1 MIVTSVHLNVSY
13 KIIVMNFGWNVNTI
27 FRWTNAVIV
36 EVLKSQRA
44 PESTMKIVKFPWLSH
59 REERR
64 KYEVY
69 TVDVSPDGKRIAT
82 GGLDGKI
89 RIWSIASIQEAA
101 KKEFSKHMIDEEL
114 KRPLASMS
122 RHTGSVTCVKF
133 SPDGKYLASG
143 SDDRILLIWA
153 RDEEPRT
160 ESIFG
165 NEFEKEHWMVRRRLV
180 AHDNDIQD
188 ICWAPDSSILVTV
201 GLDRSIIIWSGS
213 TFEKI
218 KRFDVHQ
225 SLVKGVVFDPANKY
239 FATASDDRTLKV
251 FRYHKA
257 GDLAFTIEHVVSDSF
272 KGSPLTTYFRRPS
285 WSPDG
290 QHIAVPNATNG
301 PVSSVCIVNR
311 ANWDTSISL
320 IGHDAPTEVA
330 RFNPRLFEVQNGGQ
344 SNEEGAENQKNKRD
358 EVESIVATAGQ
369 DKSLALWGTSKVRP
383 IFVAYDI
390 ANKSVTDMAW
400 NPQGD
405 TLFISSLDS
414 SLTVFLFD
422 KGELGKF
429 IPLEKNIE
437 QLHRYGVDKD
447 SLDFPE
453 SVKQLSLEEEARR
466 WRPQPK
472 GSSVGFLES
481 RVGVKQ
487 SERDNRNNDSSSS
500 SSNDNNNN
508 EISKEQKKEHTPA
521 VSRNENINI
530 LIPKRK
536 NESKLNQT
544 EVKDGRK
551 RVAPTLLSSG
561 YSPIKTI
568 PSFDRHNGGV
578 TKPTA
583 VTSKKP
589 VSLSMQGVEG
599 KMSIQSYPMPRL
611 GIHTLIMGMKERGK
625 DVFYKEKDIGIQSQR
640 DDNDISPDVD
650 GGISNIDTDIA
661 EGEYGMTLNS
671 KLAHDKVWADEPN
684 VRYLKTPGVL
694 PDTDAVLLECGTF
707 EDFYV
712 LEIRNGVERSIQ
724 FDTEALLDNP
734 TRILGYHRGKRTI
747 ELFFPEVIICAVG
760 STNCKLWCLATA
772 NGSIYIISHSGQY
785 RSPKIS
791 LGHKV
796 VKLITQD
803 EYLIAFT
810 ERGLF
815 FVWDLVTL
823 KLVYKNIPILP
834 ILNSEPVEGNKV
846 RSGKRIKSFCL
857 GTDARSLLVYMT
869 NPEKVYQWID
879 QLGCWCEYEDGIPGE
894 A

>member
-1 MIVTSVHLNVSY
+1 
-13 KIIVMNFGWNVNTI
+13 
-27 FRWTNAVIV
+27 
-36 EVLKSQRA
+36 
-44 PESTMKIVKFPWLSH
+44 MKIVKFPWLSH

-69 TVDVSPDGKRIAT
+69 TVDVSADGKRIAT

-89 RIWSIASIQEAA
+89 RIWSVASIQEAA
-101 KKEFSKHMIDEEL
+101 KEESAKRTVDEEL

-153 RDEEPRT
+153 KDEEPRT
-160 ESIFG
+160 EPIFG

-257 GDLAFTIEHVVSDSF
+257 GDLAFTIEHVVSDAF

-344 SNEEGAENQKNKRD
+344 SNAEGTEDQKNKRE

-369 DKSLALWGTSKVRP
+369 DKSLALWGTSKARP

-390 ANKSVTDMAW
+390 ANKSITDMAW
-400 NPQGD
+400 TPQGD
-405 TLFISSLDS
+405 TLFVSSLDS
-414 SLTVFLFD
+414 SLTVLFFD
-422 KGELGKF
+422 KGELGKA

-453 SVKQLSLEEEARR
+453 SVKQLSLEEEARK
-466 WRPQPK
+466 WRPQPREP
-472 GSSVGFLES
+472 SIGFLES
-481 RVGVKQ
+481 RVGVKESQ
-487 SERDNRNNDSSSS
+487 RANNNNDN
-500 SSNDNNNN
+500 SNDNDFNK
-508 EISKEQKKEHTPA
+508 EKEKEQTPA

-536 NESKLNQT
+536 KDNKLNQT

-561 YSPIKTI
+561 YSPVRAT
-568 PSFDRHNGGV
+568 PSFDKPSGGV
-578 TKPTA
+578 TKPTTA
-583 VTSKKP
+583 APKKKP
-589 VSLSMQGVEG
+589 VSLSMQGAEG

-625 DVFYKEKDIGIQSQR
+625 DVFYKEKDLTAQSQK
-640 DDNDISPDVD
+640 DGNDISPGVE
-650 GGISNIDTDIA
+650 GGIPNADTDIS
-661 EGEYGMTLNS
+661 EEEHTMTLNS
-671 KLAHDKVWADEPN
+671 KLTQDKVWVDEPN
-684 VRYLKTPGVL
+684 VRYLKTPGII

-734 TRILGYHRGKRTI
+734 TRILGYHKGKRTI
-747 ELFFPEVIICAVG
+747 ELFVPEVVICAVG
-760 STNCKLWCLATA
+760 SINCKLWCLATA
-772 NGSIYIISHSGQY
+772 NGSIFIISHSGQY

-796 VKLITQD
+796 IKLRAQD

-815 FVWDLVTL
+815 FVWNLATL
-823 KLVYKNIPILP
+823 KLIYKNVPILP
-834 ILNSEPVEGNKV
+834 ILNGEPVEGNRV

-857 GTDARSLLVYMT
+857 DADAKSLLVHMT
-869 NPEKVYQWID
+869 NPDMIYQWIG
-879 QLGCWCEYEDGIPGE
+879 QLGCWCEYDEDKIVGAE
-894 A
+894 

>member
-1 MIVTSVHLNVSY
+1 
-13 KIIVMNFGWNVNTI
+13 
-27 FRWTNAVIV
+27 
-36 EVLKSQRA
+36 
-44 PESTMKIVKFPWLSH
+44 MKILKFPWLAH
-59 REERR
+59 KEERR

-69 TVDVSPDGKRIAT
+69 TVDVSSDGKRVAT

-89 RIWSIASIQEAA
+89 RIWSVDSIQEAA
-101 KKEFSKHMIDEEL
+101 REESAKRVVDEEL

-143 SDDRILLIWA
+143 SDDRILLIWG

-160 ESIFG
+160 EPIFG

-188 ICWAPDSSILVTV
+188 ISWAPDSSILVTV

-257 GDLAFTIEHVVSDSF
+257 GDLAFTIEHVVFDAF
-272 KGSPLTTYFRRPS
+272 NGSPLTTYFRRPS

-330 RFNPRLFEVQNGGQ
+330 RFNPRLFEIQDSSQINPEGG
-344 SNEEGAENQKNKRD
+344 EDQKNKSE

-369 DKSLALWGTSKVRP
+369 DKSLALWSTSKARP

-390 ANKSVTDMAW
+390 ANKSITDMAW
-400 NPQGD
+400 TPQGD

-414 SLTVFLFD
+414 SLTVFLFN
-422 KGELGKF
+422 KGELGKS
-429 IPLEKNIE
+429 IPLERNIE

-453 SVKQLSLEEEARR
+453 SVTQLALEDEARK

-472 GSSVGFLES
+472 DPATGFLES
-481 RVGVKQ
+481 RVGVRQ
-487 SERDNRNNDSSSS
+487 NEQT
-500 SSNDNNNN
+500 NNNYDDN
-508 EISKEQKKEHTPA
+508 KKQEKEEMPT
-521 VSRNENINI
+521 VSRNENVNI

-536 NESKLNQT
+536 RDSKLNQT
-544 EVKDGRK
+544 VVKDGRK

-561 YSPIKTI
+561 YSPVKET
-568 PSFDRHNGGV
+568 PSLDRPSGGV
-578 TKPTA
+578 SKPITVA
-583 VTSKKP
+583 PKKKP
-589 VSLSMQGVEG
+589 ISLSMQGVEG

-611 GIHTLIMGMKERGK
+611 GIHTLIMGMKERGQNA
-625 DVFYKEKDIGIQSQR
+625 FYKEKDSVGESQA
-640 DDNDISPDVD
+640 D
-650 GGISNIDTDIA
+650 GDGISSGL
-661 EGEYGMTLNS
+661 EGGFLAADADAIEEEYGMTLNA
-671 KLAHDKVWADEPN
+671 KLTQDKIWGDEPN
-684 VRYLKTPGVL
+684 VRYLKTPGVV
-694 PDTDAVLLECGTF
+694 PDTDAVLLECGNF

-724 FDTEALLDNP
+724 FDIEALLDNP
-734 TRILGYHRGKRTI
+734 TRILGYHKGKRAI
-747 ELFFPEVIICAVG
+747 ELFLPEVIICAVG
-760 STNCKLWCLATA
+760 SVRCKSWCLATA
-772 NGSIYIISHSGQY
+772 NGSIYIISHKGQY

-796 VKLITQD
+796 IKLITQD

-810 ERGLF
+810 ESGLF

-823 KLVYKNIPILP
+823 KLIYKNISISP
-834 ILNSEPVEGNKV
+834 ILNGEPIEGNRV
-846 RSGKRIKSFCL
+846 RSNKRIKSFCL
-857 GTDARSLLVYMT
+857 DSDANSLFVHMT
-869 NPEKVYQWID
+869 NPDMLYQWIG
-879 QLGCWCEYEDGIPGE
+879 QLGCWCEYDECKILGTE
-894 A
+894 

>member
-1 MIVTSVHLNVSY
+1 
-13 KIIVMNFGWNVNTI
+13 
-27 FRWTNAVIV
+27 
-36 EVLKSQRA
+36 
-44 PESTMKIVKFPWLSH
+44 MKIAKFPWFSH

-64 KYEVY
+64 RYEVY
-69 TVDVSPDGKRIAT
+69 TVDVSADGKRIAS

-89 RIWSIASIQEAA
+89 RIWSLASIQEAA
-101 KKEFSKHMIDEEL
+101 KKESTKHMIDEEL

-143 SDDRILLIWA
+143 SDDRIVLIWA
-153 RDEEPRT
+153 RDEEPRA
-160 ESIFG
+160 EPLFDS
-165 NEFEKEHWMVRRRLV
+165 EFEKEHWMVRRRLV

-188 ICWAPDSSILVTV
+188 VCWAPDSSILVTV
-201 GLDRSIIIWSGS
+201 GLDRSIIIWSGT

-257 GDLAFTIEHVVSDSF
+257 GDLAFTIEDIVADPF

-344 SNEEGAENQKNKRD
+344 SNTEGAENQKNKSE

-369 DKSLALWGTSKVRP
+369 DKSVVLWSTSKARP

-390 ANKSVTDMAW
+390 TNKSITDMAW
-400 NPQGD
+400 TPQGD
-405 TLFISSLDS
+405 ALFVSSLDS
-414 SLTVFLFD
+414 SLTVFLF
-422 KGELGKF
+422 KNGELGKA

-453 SVKQLSLEEEARR
+453 SVKQLSLEEEARK

-472 GSSVGFLES
+472 EPLTELLKS
-481 RVGVKQ
+481 RVAGK
-487 SERDNRNNDSSSS
+487 EDDN
-500 SSNDNNNN
+500 
-508 EISKEQKKEHTPA
+508 EVLKEQEKEQPSA
-521 VSRNENINI
+521 VSKNENVNI

-536 NESKLNQT
+536 KDNKLNKT

-551 RVAPTLLSSG
+551 RVAPTLVSSG
-561 YSPIKTI
+561 YSPVKAP
-568 PSFDRHNGGV
+568 PSLDRQNGGV

-583 VTSKKP
+583 LAFKKKP
-589 VSLSMQGVEG
+589 LSSQGIEG
-599 KMSIQSYPMPRL
+599 KMSRQSYLMPRL

-625 DVFYKEKDIGIQSQR
+625 DIFYKENDSAIESQK
-640 DDNDISPDVD
+640 DDNHISPEVE
-650 GGISNIDTDIA
+650 GGISNLDTDVT
-661 EGEYGMTLNS
+661 EEEYAMTLN
-671 KLAHDKVWADEPN
+671 LRLTQDKVWTDEPN
-684 VRYLKTPGVL
+684 VRYLKTPGVI
-694 PDTDAVLLECGTF
+694 PDTDTVLLESGTF
-707 EDFYV
+707 DDFYV

-734 TRILGYHRGKRTI
+734 TKILGYHKGKRTI
-747 ELFFPEVIICAVG
+747 ELFIPEVIICATG
-760 STNCKLWCLATA
+760 SVQCKLWCLATS
-772 NGSIYIISHSGQY
+772 NGSIYFISQNGQY
-785 RSPKIS
+785 KLPKIS
-791 LGHKV
+791 LGHKII
-796 VKLITQD
+796 KLIPQAQ
-803 EYLIAFT
+803 YLIAFT

-815 FVWDLVTL
+815 FVWNLATF
-823 KLVYKNIPILP
+823 KLIYKNIPILP
-834 ILNSEPVEGNKV
+834 ILNGEPIEGNKV
-846 RSGKRIKSFCL
+846 RCAKRIKSFCL
-857 GTDARSLLVYMT
+857 DADAASLLVHMT
-869 NPEKVYQWID
+869 NPDIVYQWIG
-879 QLGCWCEYEDGIPGE
+879 QLGCWCEYQEDNLSLTTN
-894 A
+894 